1 MKLNAAV
8 KIVLTVALLACAAW
22 LVSSAQFYIEALMS
36 AYFALTLIGATIIH
50 LRVHP
55 SWRDVLLVILGC
67 LVFAVIDFRLL
78 HFKPAI
84 AGWLSFAGLA
94 SLLIMGIEA
103 VWTEGESRKLHLLT
117 FIPSVLFV
125 TSEYFADD
133 MLKWAATVHQKVYD
147 LYLYTFDASLHV
159 QIPFLVGQQFALHP
173 FLRTTSFIAYI
184 GLSIPIAFVF
194 AGQIR
199 RVREKALQCFA
210 TFVLTGPMGI
220 LFYNVV
226 PALGPAHLLRQDF
239 PSRPLPIE
247 QAARIFLEPI
257 ALAGPRNA
265 IPSLHLA
272 WVLLAWWYARGLSW
286 WERGIAMFYLIFVG
300 LATLGTGEHYFI
312 DLIVAVPFALF
323 MEALLAFDL
332 SWTDAKRATGIA
344 FGLLATLA
352 WLVSLRFIPHV
363 FWSTPVLPWTLCAGT
378 VAFSLYLEGQ
388 LRGQSRQIVSEP
400 IATQPATA
408 H

>member
-147 LYLYTFDASLHV
+147 LYLLSLIHIYTAGSL
-159 QIPFLVGQQFALHP
+159 
-173 FLRTTSFIAYI
+173 Y
-184 GLSIPIAFVF
+184 
-194 AGQIR
+194 
-199 RVREKALQCFA
+199 
-210 TFVLTGPMGI
+210 
-220 LFYNVV
+220 
-226 PALGPAHLLRQDF
+226 
-239 PSRPLPIE
+239 
-247 QAARIFLEPI
+247 
-257 ALAGPRNA
+257 RNA
-265 IPSLHLA
+265 
-272 WVLLAWWYARGLSW
+272 G
-286 WERGIAMFYLIFVG
+286 
-300 LATLGTGEHYFI
+300 
-312 DLIVAVPFALF
+312 
-323 MEALLAFDL
+323 
-332 SWTDAKRATGIA
+332 
-344 FGLLATLA
+344 
-352 WLVSLRFIPHV
+352 
-363 FWSTPVLPWTLCAGT
+363 AG
-378 VAFSLYLEGQ
+378 VAFIGNLNEF
-388 LRGQSRQIVSEP
+388 
-400 IATQPATA
+400 A
-408 H
+408 HISYWLMLFFPPLL